1 MAYLYYTLIA
11 IGLYFLSDWLLDRL
25 EQAYG
30 SRFQYRSLIFL
41 VIISLL
47 ALATSQIITFFNP

>member
-25 EQAYG
+25 ENAYG
-30 SRFQYRSLIFL
+30 ARFQYRSLIFL
-41 VIISLL
+41 VIIMIL
-47 ALATSQIITFFNP
+47 AMTSSQIISFIDP

>member
-11 IGLYFLSDWLLDRL
+11 IGLYLLSDWLLDRL

-30 SRFQYRSLIFL
+30 ARFTYRSLIFL
-41 VIISLL
+41 VIIMIL
-47 ALATSQIITFFNP
+47 AMTTSQIITFLNP

>member
-25 EQAYG
+25 ENAYG
-30 SRFQYRSLIFL
+30 ARFQYRSLVFL
-41 VIISLL
+41 VIISIL
-47 ALATSQIITFFNP
+47 AVATSQIITFVNP